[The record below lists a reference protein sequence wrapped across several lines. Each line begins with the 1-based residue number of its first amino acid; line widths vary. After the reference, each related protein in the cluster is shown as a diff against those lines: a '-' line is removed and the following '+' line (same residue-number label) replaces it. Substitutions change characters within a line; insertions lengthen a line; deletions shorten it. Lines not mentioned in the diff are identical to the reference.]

1 MGLRIVTIKLDD
13 ELVSLL
19 DEIAKAFGYQYRSD
33 VIREA
38 IKEWLQKRG
47 INVVM
52 YARPKFNSR
61 ASIIE
66 VPVD

>member
-19 DEIAKAFGYQYRSD
+19 DEIAKTFGYQYRSD

-38 IKEWLQKRG
+38 IKEWLQRRG

-52 YARPKFNSR
+52 YARPKLNSR
-61 ASIIE
+61 APIIE